1 MFTRLDGTGVNLEV
15 WLITTCSLQLQDDKL
30 CVQEEG
36 HHNDCIYL
44 NKVLHKCMKVAT
56 L

>member
-36 HHNDCIYL
+36 LNNDCIYL
-44 NKVLHKCMKVAT
+44 DKVLNIYMNVVT